1 MLMATKPEFWV
12 AKEECWLHFKL
23 LVHWK
28 FICDHIGRNS
38 SLWKRVIVW
47 GRSRTARAHG
57 IIWGDAG
64 QNKEEFSAECC
75 GVDCNDDSKVLT
87 ELQIAIRSKLLF

>member
-57 IIWGDAG
+57 IIWGDVG
-64 QNKEEFSAECC
+64 QNKQR
-75 GVDCNDDSKVLT
+75 G
-87 ELQIAIRSKLLF
+87 I